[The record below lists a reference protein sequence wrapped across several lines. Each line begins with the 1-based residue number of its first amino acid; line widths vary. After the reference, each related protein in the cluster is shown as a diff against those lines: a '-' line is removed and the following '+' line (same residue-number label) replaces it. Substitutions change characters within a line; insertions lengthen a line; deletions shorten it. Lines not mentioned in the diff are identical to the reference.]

1 MMDFG
6 ADQRMSRNT
15 IIGIGIVILLHVF
28 LVYALVTGL
37 ASSAVELIK
46 KPLEIKIITPQTT
59 PPPPPQVIVPP
70 PPKLTAPPPPY
81 IPPPLIQVQAP
92 PQTPIAVTTTVKPT
106 EAPPQASPVPAPV
119 SHVSNSVGAVCP
131 NVGAIAQN
139 LQDQFDRIA
148 DNLGITTANVTIEVT
163 EDANGNVSNPRVV
176 SSTAAPLDQIAL
188 QAAGQLHCRGQ
199 GRPVELTA
207 PFTFESN

>member
-1 MMDFG
+1 MDFG

-46 KPLEIKIITPQTT
+46 KPLEIKIIQPTTP

-70 PPKLTAPPPPY
+70 PPRLTAPPPPY

-92 PQTPIAVTTTVKPT
+92 PQAPIAVTTTVKPT
-106 EAPPQASPVPAPV
+106 EAPPQAAPTPAPV
-119 SHVSNSVGAVCP
+119 SHVSTSIGVVCP
-131 NVGAIAQN
+131 NVGEVAQN
-139 LQDQFDRIA
+139 LSDQFQRIA
-148 DNLGITTANVTIEVT
+148 DNLGVTTADVSIQVTV
-163 EDANGNVSNPRVV
+163 DAAGNVSNPRVV
-176 SSTAAPLDQIAL
+176 HSTSAAVNQIAL
-188 QAAGQLHCRGQ
+188 NAAGQLHCRGQ
-199 GRPVELTA
+199 GQAIQVIA
-207 PFTFESN
+207 PFEFQSN